1 MCVCICWNALL
12 MLCKWCYIHMYLP
25 SMYEVLLY
33 EGKHVTV
40 SGGLNNNLYLLR
52 CMIKIIILH
61 KVRYMYTSNW
71 SIRNSLEVLSHIQLH
86 VRKKGNVQT
95 NCMTKKR
102 WKRKQTIRQ
111 KSSFTTSVSKMSSAA
126 ETCSFLTTDGVFE
139 SQRKP
144 WKSAGVPSSL
154 VFYLPW
160 GVSFLPPHGRF
171 HI

>member
-12 MLCKWCYIHMYLP
+12 MLCKWRYIHMYLP

-52 CMIKIIILH
+52 CMIKIIIIH

-102 WKRKQTIRQ
+102 WKRQTKTKIIIYHMCIKNVICCWNLLFFDNR
-111 KSSFTTSVSKMSSAA
+111 
-126 ETCSFLTTDGVFE
+126 
-139 SQRKP
+139 
-144 WKSAGVPSSL
+144 W
-154 VFYLPW
+154 
-160 GVSFLPPHGRF
+160 RF
-171 HI
+171 WVTA